1 MRRPS
6 ASVAW
11 WMTIVGVAAVDLGL
25 LLNRAFGANPFQ
37 IVAVLIVEALL
48 LRPWP
53 PPGNARA
60 RSRRLGFAAFALVYI
75 ALDARLHYE
84 VREAVTEGYLAL
96 STQHLPSWPLPQG
109 PIAHGLLAAGL
120 QVVLGILFGALGGS
134 IAGGLIRSAGATP
147 RGIGEV
153 AEPPDG
159 DPHSSVGPPPPARRS
174 AS

>member
-11 WMTIVGVAAVDLGL
+11 WMTIVGVAAFDLGL

-37 IVAVLIVEALL
+37 LVAVLIVEAVL

-53 PPGNARA
+53 PPGSSRA

-75 ALDARLHYE
+75 ALDARFHYE

-96 STQHLPSWPLPQG
+96 STRHLLSWPLPQG
-109 PIAHGLLAAGL
+109 PIAHGLSAAGL
-120 QVVLGILFGALGGS
+120 QVVLAVLFGTVGGS
-134 IAGGLIRSAGATP
+134 IAGRLARPSGAPP
-147 RGIGEV
+147 RGIDGV

-159 DPHSSVGPPPPARRS
+159 VRPSTVGPLPPARGTTL
-174 AS
+174 